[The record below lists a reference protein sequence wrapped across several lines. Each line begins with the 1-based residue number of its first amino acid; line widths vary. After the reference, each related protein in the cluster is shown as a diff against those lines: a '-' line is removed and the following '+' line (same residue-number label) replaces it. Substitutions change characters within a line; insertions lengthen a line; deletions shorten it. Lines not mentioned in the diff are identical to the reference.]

1 MNKYLE
7 KFNRK
12 LSKINID
19 PLEEYARKH
28 HIPIIEYDSLMI
40 ILSLIRAKKVSKLL
54 EIGTAIGYS
63 AIQMASCFEKLN
75 IDTIERDQFMYD
87 EALKNIR
94 LYQLDKRIK
103 PHFADALNIDLNCL
117 DKSYDMLFIDAAK
130 SQSEKFFKRFLPLLK
145 EDAIIITDNILF
157 HGCIEN
163 RENLSKNVRK
173 MVEKI
178 DNYNNFLSS
187 LNDFETIFIN
197 VGDGLALTM
206 RKNK

>member
-1 MNKYLE
+1 
-7 KFNRK
+7 
-12 LSKINID
+12 
-19 PLEEYARKH
+19 
-28 HIPIIEYDSLMI
+28 
-40 ILSLIRAKKVSKLL
+40 
-54 EIGTAIGYS
+54 
-63 AIQMASCFEKLN
+63 MASCFEKLN